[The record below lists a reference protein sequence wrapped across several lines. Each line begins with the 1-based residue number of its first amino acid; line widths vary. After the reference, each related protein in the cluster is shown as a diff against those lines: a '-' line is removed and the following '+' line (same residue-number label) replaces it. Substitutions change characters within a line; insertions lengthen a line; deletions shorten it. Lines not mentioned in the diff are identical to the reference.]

1 MMDSGTM
8 SMTWSKSSD
17 NTGSDD
23 DWFSQMP
30 GLSAAP
36 IGPVILKS
44 PGVQDVPGF
53 TNNVSC

>member
-23 DWFSQMP
+23 WFSQMP

-36 IGPVILKS
+36 TGPAILKS
-44 PGVQDVPGF
+44 PGVQDVPGV
-53 TNNVSC
+53 TNNASC